1 MSQGF
6 YSEFVDTQNVII
18 TNVDDGITYR
28 QAMTVLPFG
37 IRHEIVEHHLTT
49 EYVEKLSSLDSVSV
63 PITAILTRPDLAG
76 IMSLALVTNGKLPIR
91 EWKVNFVDFK
101 DNATNISGKAKV
113 FEFNILDKGEDIVTV
128 AWRLEFES
136 DMVGLDKDVV
146 KIS

>member
-6 YSEFVDTQNVII
+6 YSEFVDTQNVIV
-18 TNVDDGITYR
+18 TNVSDGITYR

-49 EYVEKLSSLDSVSV
+49 EYIEKLSSLDSVSV
-63 PITAILTRPDLAG
+63 PITAILTQPDLKPL
-76 IMSLALVTNGKLPIR
+76 MQLALVINAKIQVKT
-91 EWKVNFVDFK
+91 WKINFVDFK
-101 DNATNISGKAKV
+101 DNARDISGKAKM
-113 FEFNILDKGEDIVTV
+113 FDFNILDKGEDIVTV

>member
-6 YSEFVDTQNVII
+6 YSEFVDTQNVIV
-18 TNVDDGITYR
+18 TNVSDGITYR

-37 IRHEIVEHHLTT
+37 VRHEIVEHHLTT

-63 PITAILTRPDLAG
+63 PITAILTQPELTG
-76 IMSLALVTNGKLPIR
+76 LIQLSLVTNGKLPIK
-91 EWKVNFVDFK
+91 EWKINFVDFK
-101 DNATNISGKAKV
+101 DNARGLFGKAKM
-113 FEFNILDKGEDIVTV
+113 FEFNILDKGEDIVTA

-136 DMVGLDKDVV
+136 DMIGLDKDVV